1 MEDLDFRN
9 EGNSIYISGTYSG
22 KFNGNNHTIRNIIT
36 NSASAALMW
45 SLSGT
50 FSNLNVENYINRYMA
65 KGGGYY
71 TGLIAVV
78 NRTGVID
85 NVHVKNLDIEI
96 EGKANYYM
104 VGGIIGNTNSSKIQ
118 NCSVSNMKVNSTVE
132 AGDLDVGGIV
142 GNNNSSIMQNSYA
155 QNIEFNV
162 YNSAIAWVGGLAGNG
177 NKIYSSYATGNIY
190 TDANYVGG
198 IAANSADLQNC
209 YSKVNIESSNRLI
222 GGIVGHDPSANGNIK
237 NNLSLGNLYLKSND
251 DSVFRISDNTST
263 GNYAYKYQKINGFI
277 QDNDEQIILLDE
289 EELKQESTYINQIQ
303 LGASYDFRQV
313 KDGILPKLY
322 NTNGIDL
329 LPNQIDNT
337 IIENTNLQV
346 NDIQYEKTN
355 STSAEIRIEVSNP
368 NNFEITNIEIEDM
381 KINIT
386 DNRSSNGITYIMLI
400 GTPERY
406 YDSYKLE
413 NIKY

>member
-1 MEDLDFRN
+1 
-9 EGNSIYISGTYSG
+9 
-22 KFNGNNHTIRNIIT
+22 
-36 NSASAALMW
+36 
-45 SLSGT
+45 
-50 FSNLNVENYINRYMA
+50 
-65 KGGGYY
+65 
-71 TGLIAVV
+71 
-78 NRTGVID
+78 
-85 NVHVKNLDIEI
+85 
-96 EGKANYYM
+96 M
-104 VGGIIGNTNSSKIQ
+104 VGGIIGNTGSSIIQ

-142 GNNNSSIMQNSYA
+142 GNNNNSIMQNSYA

-162 YNSAIAWVGGLAGNG
+162 YNSATAWVGGLAGNG

-198 IAANSADLQNC
+198 IAAKSEALQNC

-222 GGIVGHDPSANGNIK
+222 GGIVGHAQSATGNIK

-289 EELKQESTYINQIQ
+289 EELKQENTYINQIQ

-313 KDGILPKLY
+313 EDGILPKLY

-337 IIENTNLQV
+337 IIENT
-346 NDIQYEKTN
+346 ICK
-355 STSAEIRIEVSNP
+355 
-368 NNFEITNIEIEDM
+368 
-381 KINIT
+381 
-386 DNRSSNGITYIMLI
+386 
-400 GTPERY
+400 
-406 YDSYKLE
+406 
-413 NIKY
+413 